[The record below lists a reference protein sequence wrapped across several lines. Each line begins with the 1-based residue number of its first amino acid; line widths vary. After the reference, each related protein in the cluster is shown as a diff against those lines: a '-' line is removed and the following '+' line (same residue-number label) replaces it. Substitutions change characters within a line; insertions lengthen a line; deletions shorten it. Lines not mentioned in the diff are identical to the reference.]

1 MYEDDFLEAAYE
13 DRFHF
18 DEPLGF
24 EAGYDGYSDD
34 EDEECL
40 HQWEGGMCVVHP
52 EDLAEVVK
60 VREVVCG
67 KCEAKP
73 IEGVDY

>member
-1 MYEDDFLEAAYE
+1 MYEDDFLESHYE

-18 DEPLGF
+18 EEDDF
-24 EAGYDGYSDD
+24 EMHEYEEANA
-34 EDEECL
+34 ECL